1 MNAIN
6 FSKFIIAIVLVVV
19 GAAVTSATAQ
29 SVGQTPELPPICA
42 ALEQNRAPLF
52 HVYAIGVQIYRWD
65 GTNWNLVGPDAKL
78 YAEDN
83 YNGEVGKHY
92 VGPTWESNSGSK
104 IVAKKVA
111 DCTPDTSAVAWLLLE
126 KVTATGPGI
135 FGSAA
140 YVQRVNTTGGVKPAI
155 AGSTVGEEKRIPYT
169 AEYYF
174 YKAESQE
181 N

>member
-1 MNAIN
+1 MKAIN

-29 SVGQTPELPPICA
+29 SVGQSPELPPICS
-42 ALEQNRAPLF
+42 ALEQDRAPIF
-52 HVYAIGVQIYRWD
+52 HAYAIGVQIYRWS
-65 GTNWNLVGPDAKL
+65 GTSWDLVGPDAKL
-78 YAEDN
+78 YAEEN

-92 VGPTWESNSGSK
+92 AGPTWESNSGSK
-104 IVAKKVA
+104 IVAKKAA

-126 KVTATGPGI
+126 KVTTTGPGI
-135 FGSAA
+135 FGKAA

-155 AGSTVGEEKRIPYT
+155 AGSVVGEEKRIPYT

-174 YKAESQE
+174 YKSANQE
-181 N
+181 D